1 MAGYDVPCCWG
12 MDCDSTWSQIY
23 TSKKCR
29 FIQSKCKFQRT
40 LLGPTLRIGWQNTW
54 YTGGDKK
61 LLHGRKCRSQWINLC
76 WKWLESKLR
85 RRTGAIDSV
94 RGCNS
99 ILSGMLVARR
109 FVDKLG
115 FSIKCT
121 AQLLRWTPYQSIH
134 HGLAA
139 PSLIFLFCRFA
150 QPLVHP
156 SPNNVLH
163 YLTMHSDK
171 ISLSLSLSN
180 TINNVT

>member
-1 MAGYDVPCCWG
+1 

-29 FIQSKCKFQRT
+29 CIQSNCKFQRT

-85 RRTGAIDSV
+85 RRTGAIDNSV

-99 ILSGMLVARR
+99 ILSGMLVATR

-121 AQLLRWTPYQSIH
+121 AQLLRDIKAFITASTFSHLSVLSFCPTISPSISQQC
-134 HGLAA
+134 A
-139 PSLIFLFCRFA
+139 SLPDHA
-150 QPLVHP
+150 QW
-156 SPNNVLH
+156 
-163 YLTMHSDK
+163 
-171 ISLSLSLSN
+171 
-180 TINNVT
+180 